1 VEILVKTMA
10 GLEEVLIQELEQIGI
25 KNCKKLRRAVQ
36 AEASLEQ
43 IYEANLCL
51 RTGLHVLVP
60 LFSFKAKNEQALYD
74 QIYAFDWTQEFRMR
88 DTFAINATVKSKFFN
103 HSKYVALKTKDAI
116 ADKFTETFGS
126 RPNVD
131 PKNADYNLSLF
142 IQEDHVI
149 VYKNSSG
156 NSLNR
161 RGYRLKAALAPL
173 NECLA
178 AGLLLLAGYK
188 GDRPFLDPM
197 CGSGTLLAEAYLIAS
212 HTPPNLFRKKF
223 GFQSWDNYD
232 KKLFESVK
240 ERLSSSIQEPKH
252 TIMGCDIRKES
263 LEACFENLSHFNFNK
278 FVQLK
283 RRNFME
289 REAAIKDALVV
300 FNPPYDLR
308 VSNQNINSFY
318 KEIGDALK
326 QFYGGSEAW
335 IISANFTALKHVG
348 LRPSK
353 KIPLFNGPLECKFQ
367 KYELYAGSKKAK
379 FQG

>member
-1 VEILVKTMA
+1 MEILVKTMA

-43 IYEANLCL
+43 IYEANLSL

-74 QIYAFDWTQEFRMR
+74 QIFAFDWTQEFRMR

-212 HTPPNLFRKKF
+212 STPPNLYRKKF

-240 ERLSSSIQEPKH
+240 ERLSASIQEPKH
-252 TIMGCDIRKES
+252 TLMGCDIRRES
-263 LEACFENLSHFNFNK
+263 LEACFENLSHYNFKK
-278 FVQLK
+278 FIQLK

-379 FQG
+379 YQD

>member
-1 VEILVKTMA
+1 MEILVKTMA

-43 IYEANLCL
+43 IYEANLSL

-74 QIYAFDWTQEFRMR
+74 QIFAFDWTKEFRMR

-197 CGSGTLLAEAYLIAS
+197 CGSGTLLAEAYLISS
-212 HTPPNLFRKKF
+212 HTPPNLYRKKF

-240 ERLSSSIQEPKH
+240 ERLSASIQEPKH
-252 TIMGCDIRKES
+252 TIMGCDIRRES
-263 LEACFENLSHFNFNK
+263 LEACFENLSHYNFKK
-278 FVQLK
+278 FIQLK

-379 FQG
+379 YQD

>member
-1 VEILVKTMA
+1 MEILVKTMA

-43 IYEANLCL
+43 IYEANLSL

-74 QIYAFDWTQEFRMR
+74 QIFAFDWTKEFRMR

-173 NECLA
+173 NE
-178 AGLLLLAGYK
+178 
-188 GDRPFLDPM
+188 
-197 CGSGTLLAEAYLIAS
+197 
-212 HTPPNLFRKKF
+212 
-223 GFQSWDNYD
+223 
-232 KKLFESVK
+232 
-240 ERLSSSIQEPKH
+240 
-252 TIMGCDIRKES
+252 
-263 LEACFENLSHFNFNK
+263 
-278 FVQLK
+278 
-283 RRNFME
+283 
-289 REAAIKDALVV
+289 
-300 FNPPYDLR
+300 
-308 VSNQNINSFY
+308 
-318 KEIGDALK
+318 
-326 QFYGGSEAW
+326 
-335 IISANFTALKHVG
+335 
-348 LRPSK
+348 
-353 KIPLFNGPLECKFQ
+353 
-367 KYELYAGSKKAK
+367 
-379 FQG
+379 

>member
-1 VEILVKTMA
+1 MEILVKTMA